1 MERTS
6 ITDNQ
11 KITNDQRVFGTL
23 FQGNSPIEVIKS
35 NPVFDKLAEE
45 DQENFYNYLDKLGL
59 VNDPDFIILS
69 SSHHYYYDIEELKD
83 IKTVIN
89 LKQLNYIKQIKE
101 FLHTIYNILPQK
113 SYFIGCFAD
122 NQNQNAFLSGPN
134 KSRQDDDQ
142 IENGISSR
150 ISFLNKMFN
159 IMDSRTN
166 MYMTARTVS
175 LLLED
180 AGLKVLDMTEL
191 NGLTYFCA
199 QNIKPSAG

>member
-1 MERTS
+1 MESGRMTNS
-6 ITDNQ
+6 QIES
-11 KITNDQRVFGTL
+11 NDQRVKESF
-23 FQGNSPIEVIKS
+23 FQVNSPIEVIES
-35 NPVFDKLAEE
+35 NPVFEKLAEE
-45 DQENFYNYLDKLGL
+45 DQENFYNYLEKLGL
-59 VNDPDFIILS
+59 ANDPDFIILS

-89 LKQLNYIKQIKE
+89 LKQLNYIKQIKD

-122 NQNQNAFLSGPN
+122 NKNQNTFLSGSN
-134 KSRQDDDQ
+134 KSGQDDDQ

-166 MYMTARTVS
+166 MYLTARTVT

-180 AGLKVLDMTEL
+180 TGLKVLDITEL

>member
-1 MERTS
+1 MESGRMTNS
-6 ITDNQ
+6 QIT
-11 KITNDQRVFGTL
+11 TNDQRVKGSF
-23 FQGNSPIEVIKS
+23 FQVNSPIEVIES
-35 NPVFDKLAEE
+35 NPVFEKLAEE
-45 DQENFYNYLDKLGL
+45 DQENFYNYLEKLGL

-69 SSHHYYYDIEELKD
+69 SSHHYYYDIEELKN

-89 LKQLNYIKQIKE
+89 LKQLNYIKQIKD
-101 FLHTIYNILPQK
+101 FLHTIYNILPKK

-122 NQNQNAFLSGPN
+122 NKNQNVLLSGSN

-150 ISFLNKMFN
+150 ISFLNKMLN

-166 MYMTARTVS
+166 MYMTARTVT

-180 AGLKVLDMTEL
+180 AGLKVLDMNEL
-191 NGLTYFCA
+191 NGLTYFCS